1 MLRFLL
7 KRLAASLL
15 VLVGVSL
22 VIFTIAR
29 VIPGDPAR
37 IALGPA
43 AEQSAVDALRKQLS
57 LDQPFPVQ
65 YWRFAKGV
73 LSGDLGQSLYSGR
86 PVVTDLRQFLPAT
99 LELVF
104 AATFLMIAV
113 GIPLGLLLHRF
124 ALIRRAT
131 ETWVAAYASAPLV
144 LAFVAERFSDAAALA
159 LACAFALLALGCF
172 IVIRRPAQ

>member
-43 AEQSAVDALRKQLS
+43 AEESAVEALRRQLS

-86 PVVTDLRQFLPAT
+86 PVD
-99 LELVF
+99 
-104 AATFLMIAV
+104 
-113 GIPLGLLLHRF
+113 GL
-124 ALIRRAT
+124 
-131 ETWVAAYASAPLV
+131 S
-144 LAFVAERFSDAAALA
+144 
-159 LACAFALLALGCF
+159 
-172 IVIRRPAQ
+172 